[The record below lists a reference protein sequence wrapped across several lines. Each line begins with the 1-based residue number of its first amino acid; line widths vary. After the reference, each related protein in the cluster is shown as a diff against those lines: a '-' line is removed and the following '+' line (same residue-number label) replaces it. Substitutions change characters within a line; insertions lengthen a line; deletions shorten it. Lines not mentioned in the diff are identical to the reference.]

1 MEFDANQ
8 SIYLQISDYVCE
20 NVLLRRWREG
30 DKIPSVREL
39 AVEIEVNPNT
49 VVRAYGHLQE
59 SGIIQNRRGLGYF
72 VAEGA
77 HRIARTLKTDE
88 FVKRDLPRLFRTMEL
103 LEMSFEE
110 LKGYYVQFKEK

>member
-1 MEFDANQ
+1 MEFDSNR

-20 NVLLRRWREG
+20 NVLLRRWQEG
-30 DKIPSVREL
+30 DRIPSVREL

-49 VVRAYGHLQE
+49 VTRAYGHLQE

-72 VAEGA
+72 VADGA
-77 HRIARTLKTDE
+77 RETVRNVKSRE
-88 FVKRDLPRLFRTMEL
+88 FVESDLPRLFRTMEL
-103 LEMSFEE
+103 LDMSFEE